1 MAIFTPGGG
10 TLKSTTLENALF
22 EAITLLLSK
31 EKDTA
36 VNTGNESRVT
46 LSLDQTLI
54 ASGTCTFVGLESVSS
69 VDGSINWV
77 VSNYLSPTF
86 SFSPGTS
93 SSIKSANLPAA
104 IVEIAKKIQALEVQ
118 TAKNTQNLNRINLT
132 YDSDAATITLT
143 FECALALTIASD
155 GKTQLQANTYLL
167 D

>member
-1 MAIFTPGGG
+1 MATFTPGGG

-22 EAITLLLSK
+22 EAVTLLLSK

-36 VNTGNESRVT
+36 VNTGNENRVT

-77 VSNYLSPTF
+77 VSNYLSANF

-104 IVEIAKKIQALEVQ
+104 IIEIAKKIQALEVQ

-143 FECALALTIASD
+143 FECALTLSIAAD
-155 GKTQLQANTYLL
+155 GKAQLQANTYLL